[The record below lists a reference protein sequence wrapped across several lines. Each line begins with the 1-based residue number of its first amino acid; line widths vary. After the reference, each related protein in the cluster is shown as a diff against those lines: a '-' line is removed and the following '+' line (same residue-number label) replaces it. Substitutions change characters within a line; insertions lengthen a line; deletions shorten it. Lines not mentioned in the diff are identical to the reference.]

1 VQSPFEFV
9 YEGVTESAITA
20 GVSLSTLTLP
30 AGTES
35 LIEITAPQLGA
46 TAEGALQAGFNS
58 GDIQVRRLWTT
69 ANGRILANVWV
80 SPSAA
85 GTTVSLTVSNGLRLL
100 NQTNAL
106 QITASPARL
115 IQASLPPG
123 VSGLVPGT
131 AGQLLV
137 QSPQLAGSPTV
148 SLNGQAATVISYD
161 GGILTFAVPAN
172 LPAGP
177 IAVRVG
183 MAGEVGLPLG
193 VQVLPPPALITSV
206 IAGIN
211 QIISEAR
218 PARPGEILTV
228 TVSGLPESISAFG
241 SSPRLTLSVGGI
253 EHRTISVNAL
263 GTAVQFQFILQ
274 NSVPTGNLPLN
285 VTIDGVSATLPA
297 LPVRGLN

>member
-1 VQSPFEFV
+1 
-9 YEGVTESAITA
+9 
-20 GVSLSTLTLP
+20 
-30 AGTES
+30 
-35 LIEITAPQLGA
+35 
-46 TAEGALQAGFNS
+46 
-58 GDIQVRRLWTT
+58 
-69 ANGRILANVWV
+69 
-80 SPSAA
+80 
-85 GTTVSLTVSNGLRLL
+85 
-100 NQTNAL
+100 
-106 QITASPARL
+106 
-115 IQASLPPG
+115 
-123 VSGLVPGT
+123 
-131 AGQLLV
+131 
-137 QSPQLAGSPTV
+137 
-148 SLNGQAATVISYD
+148 
-161 GGILTFAVPAN
+161 
-172 LPAGP
+172 
-177 IAVRVG
+177 